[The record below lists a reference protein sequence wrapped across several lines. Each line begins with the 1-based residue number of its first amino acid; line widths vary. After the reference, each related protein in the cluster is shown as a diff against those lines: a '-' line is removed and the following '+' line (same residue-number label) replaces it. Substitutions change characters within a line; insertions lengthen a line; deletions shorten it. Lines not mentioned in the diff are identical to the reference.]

1 MAISSDFLDD
11 KKDYDKRVKYLLEL
25 GIEPT
30 PFNGN
35 TISGQYFDYN
45 NEFAG
50 YSRLNLPFNV
60 MQYGTWKAKDAKD
73 INSGFFSLLHNNF
86 ADASQSEL
94 IQLTERYI
102 KESKLIADKYEAIDL
117 YQAQY
122 WAVHSKWLGDVLHEL
137 KTFSNAENLKILP
150 KDIAFRLIARK
161 HHEFKIDID
170 AVIKRINT
178 HVKIEVEQ
186 LKAKIN
192 GRLMRFPDRAK
203 LIFDE
208 YETDLDAIY
217 KDLKFVFSKSLFDD
231 NGDFIK
237 EKFYKELQM
246 VYAYPNANLD
256 DFINKGIHQLVT
268 MAKIE
273 ALGQLKGTKDNG
285 SSEVQKNNFNPDTSI
300 KRVKEHFLPLVDN
313 GYLDDGKFEKFI
325 ELAFVKLEK
334 PKELIEL
341 KSMPMPKSKFIKYFV
356 QYYQD
361 VSGKP
366 KGRAEIFM
374 HLCKDYFKGF
384 DKLSLTNWTK

>member
-50 YSRLNLPFNV
+50 YSRLNSPFNV

-150 KDIAFRLIARK
+150 KDIAIRLIARK
-161 HHEFKIDID
+161 HKEFKIDID
-170 AVIKRINT
+170 AVIKRINA
-178 HVKIEVEQ
+178 HVKIEVDQ

-208 YETDLDAIY
+208 YETDFDAIY
-217 KDLKFVFSKSLFDD
+217 KDLKFIFSKSLFDD

-237 EKFYKELQM
+237 EKLYRELQM

-273 ALGQLKGTKDNG
+273 ALGQLKTRSN
-285 SSEVQKNNFNPDTSI
+285 EVEITLRQVAIIHFYKNEPIFKENQDEIAMIYGHKSGQALFKRYDALKELLKHFDASKREIGRWILDFKICEKHLEGEPKNKLQTDI
-300 KRVKEHFLPLVDN
+300 K
-313 GYLDDGKFEKFI
+313 
-325 ELAFVKLEK
+325 KLEIAK
-334 PKELIEL
+334 ND
-341 KSMPMPKSKFIKYFV
+341 S
-356 QYYQD
+356 
-361 VSGKP
+361 
-366 KGRAEIFM
+366 
-374 HLCKDYFKGF
+374 
-384 DKLSLTNWTK
+384 N